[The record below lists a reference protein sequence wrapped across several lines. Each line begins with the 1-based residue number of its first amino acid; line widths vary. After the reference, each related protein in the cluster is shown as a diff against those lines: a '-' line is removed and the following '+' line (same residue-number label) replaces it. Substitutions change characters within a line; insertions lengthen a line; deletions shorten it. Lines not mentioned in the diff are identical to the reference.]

1 MVSAR
6 TLRLLLRHTDA
17 DAVAVVVSEWLHS
30 VAHSLSRDARLR
42 DVSLEKHVLDALHT
56 LLAVALVDVGIACA
70 LIGIATHA
78 HLLARILLKELDK
91 LVQLG
96 FLTVL
101 NLCRA
106 YVKEDLHLDIL
117 HLWLLHLWFL
127 FHRLC
132 FWDFLKQIQRR
143 EASCDASPLLLFNF
157 IYHISLF
164 LGTMV
169 TRWFHYFL
177 IILVALPSLTTMLTP
192 LTSWLT
198 FKPLIV

>member
-42 DVSLEKHVLDALHT
+42 DASLEKHVFDALHT
-56 LLAVALVDVGIACA
+56 LLTVALVDVGIACA
-70 LIGIATHA
+70 LIGISPHA
-78 HLLARILLKELDK
+78 HLLARIVLKELDK
-91 LVQLG
+91 LVQFG

-106 YVKEDLHLDIL
+106 YVKEDIHLDIF

-132 FWDFLKQIQRR
+132 FWDFLKQMQRR

-177 IILVALPSLTTMLTP
+177 TTLVALPSLTTMLTP

>member
-30 VAHSLSRDARLR
+30 VAQSLSRDARLR
-42 DVSLEKHVLDALHT
+42 DASLEKHVLDALHT
-56 LLAVALVDVGIACA
+56 LLAVAFVDVGIACA
-70 LIGIATHA
+70 LIGIAPHA
-78 HLLARILLKELDK
+78 HLLAWIVLKELDK

-96 FLTVL
+96 FLAVL

-106 YVKEDLHLDIL
+106 YVKEDIHLDIL
-117 HLWLLHLWFL
+117 HLWLL

-132 FWDFLKQIQRR
+132 FWDFLKKMQRR
-143 EASCDASPLLLFNF
+143 EASCDASPLFLFNF

-177 IILVALPSLTTMLTP
+177 TTLVALPSLTTMLTP